1 MIAMSRLGR
10 LSMVVIPAVLAATG
24 CHIDDLTWGCHDR
37 GCGPQVSRNYDFS
50 GFDSIRV
57 EDAFDVTVRQG
68 DAFHVEVS
76 VPEGAEDDLD
86 VRQDGS
92 WLRIAGGGGCGSF
105 ARRATVELP
114 VLRHLEAE
122 SASRVTL
129 RGLSAPGPIQL
140 ALSAASRVEGDLEAE
155 TTILRLA
162 LASSAE
168 LSGRTDLLEL
178 TVSEASRGQ
187 LRDLLSQCV
196 DARLSAASSAT
207 ISVSDQLDVTATGA
221 SVLRYIGDPQL
232 GRVDL
237 SGGSRLER
245 QR

>member
-1 MIAMSRLGR
+1 MNAMFRSRR
-10 LSMVVIPAVLAATG
+10 LLMVVVPAALAATG

-37 GCGPQVSRNYDFS
+37 DCGPVVSRTYDFS

-68 DAFHVEVS
+68 DAFRVEVS

-92 WLRIAGGGGCGSF
+92 WLHIGGGGGCGSF
-105 ARRATVELP
+105 ARRATLELP
-114 VLRHLEAE
+114 VLRRLEAG

-129 RGLSAPGPIQL
+129 RGLSSAGSL
-140 ALSAASRVEGDLEAE
+140 HMALSAASRVEGDLEAD
-155 TTILRLA
+155 TTTLRLS
-162 LASSAE
+162 LASSAQI
-168 LSGRTDLLEL
+168 SGRTDLLEL
-178 TVSEASRGQ
+178 SVSEASRGQ
-187 LRDLLSQCV
+187 LDDLSSRSADV
-196 DARLSAASSAT
+196 RLSAASNAT
-207 ISVSDQLDVTATGA
+207 ISVSDRLDVTATAA
-221 SVLRYIGDPQL
+221 SVLRYIGDPEL